1 MMAKKV
7 KNKVNSVLEASGNTI
22 CLPNLDGKVAE
33 LAYYKTESRDF
44 DPGHELEEYGLETV
58 REYILY

>member
-44 DPGHELEEYGLETV
+44 DPGHELEDYWL
-58 REYILY
+58 